1 MSALATQ
8 VVWKSMLI
16 GLSVQDEESSDD
28 ESTYFTSAAPTT
40 PTPTTPRSRRGR
52 HHITD
57 RSGYIRAEDASSS
70 SKYAL
75 NIRNPSALTE
85 VLSQLWTTSGPSSPW
100 KASNATFIYS
110 LLLPTLN
117 TFIRSLLSAIVGLP
131 EEDIASSMAADILTA
146 PSPLAIMVLSFIST
160 SLSAMLLSPID
171 TARTFL
177 MLTPATHGPR
187 SLIRAVR
194 QLPTPNCTIPS
205 HLVPIT
211 ILHSSL
217 PSFIMTSTPLF
228 LKSYLSID
236 PLLNPSMWNLFTF
249 LSSGLEL
256 AVRFP
261 LETVL
266 RRAQIATY
274 TSLSLRQK
282 SAGGSIRAASIDA
295 SDVETIVPTPRTY
308 RGIVGTMWHI
318 VYEEGVSP
326 TPSDSERASE
336 VIGKPATQ
344 RQLQKR
350 QQGQGI
356 QGLYRGW
363 RMGMWGIAGIWGA
376 SLLGGVAGG
385 NDEEVTMRGGHGRTS
400 GGRF

>member
-1 MSALATQ
+1 M
-8 VVWKSMLI
+8 
-16 GLSVQDEESSDD
+16 D
-28 ESTYFTSAAPTT
+28 
-40 PTPTTPRSRRGR
+40 
-52 HHITD
+52 
-57 RSGYIRAEDASSS
+57 
-70 SKYAL
+70 
-75 NIRNPSALTE
+75 
-85 VLSQLWTTSGPSSPW
+85 VLSQIWTTSGPSSPW

-131 EEDIASSMAADILTA
+131 EADISSSMTADILTA
-146 PSPLAIMVLSFIST
+146 SSPLITLLLSFISSSVT
-160 SLSAMLLSPID
+160 ALVLSPID

-177 MLTPATHGPR
+177 MLTPATRGPR
-187 SLIRAVR
+187 SLVRAIR
-194 QLPTPNCTIPS
+194 QLPTPNCTIPP

-217 PSFIMTSTPLF
+217 PNFIMTSTPLF

-274 TSLSLRQK
+274 TSISLRQK
-282 SAGGSIRAASIDA
+282 SSGGSIRAASIDA

-308 RGIVGTMWHI
+308 RGVIGTMWHI
-318 VYEEGVSP
+318 VHEEGASP
-326 TPSDSERASE
+326 KPSDLEHITGR
-336 VIGKPATQ
+336 PAAL
-344 RQLQKR
+344 RQKR

-363 RMGMWGIAGIWGA
+363 RVGMWGIAGIWGA
-376 SLLGGVAGG
+376 SLLGGMSGAGE
-385 NDEEVTMRGGHGRTS
+385 EEVTMRGGHGRSS
-400 GGRF
+400 GGQF

>member
-1 MSALATQ
+1 MT
-8 VVWKSMLI
+8 
-16 GLSVQDEESSDD
+16 
-28 ESTYFTSAAPTT
+28 
-40 PTPTTPRSRRGR
+40 
-52 HHITD
+52 
-57 RSGYIRAEDASSS
+57 
-70 SKYAL
+70 
-75 NIRNPSALTE
+75 
-85 VLSQLWTTSGPSSPW
+85 SPW
-100 KASNATFIYS
+100 KATNATFIYS

-131 EEDIASSMAADILTA
+131 EEDIASSLAADILTA
-146 PSPLAIMVLSFIST
+146 PSPLATLILSFVSS
-160 SLSAMLLSPID
+160 SLSAMILSPID

-187 SLIRAVR
+187 NLIRAIR
-194 QLPTPNCTIPS
+194 QLPTPNSTIPP

-217 PSFIMTSTPLF
+217 PNFITTSAPLF
-228 LKSYLSID
+228 LKTYLSID
-236 PLLNPSMWNLFTF
+236 PLLNPSLWNLFSF
-249 LSSGLEL
+249 LTSGLEL

-282 SAGGSIRAASIDA
+282 SSGGSIRAASIDA

-318 VYEEGVSP
+318 VNEEGVSP
-326 TPSDSERASE
+326 GPSDSERAHQLL
-336 VIGKPATQ
+336 GKPPSQ
-344 RQLQKR
+344 RQQEKR
-350 QQGQGI
+350 RQGQGV

-363 RMGMWGIAGIWGA
+363 RMGMWGIAGLWGA
-376 SLLGGVAGG
+376 SFLGGISSGSEDEVVAR
-385 NDEEVTMRGGHGRTS
+385 DSYGRSS